1 MALGE
6 KVEISTGN
14 PQLKLEIYK
23 GHYATAHGHSN
34 YYIDIANNK
43 ANLAQAKAV
52 AKALAAKYKH
62 HTMIDTI
69 LCLDGMEVIATC
81 LANELTAMGYVN
93 INSGRDIF
101 ILTPEHNAGS
111 QLFFRDNTAPMIHDK
126 FVLIIAAS
134 VATGFTVKSAVE
146 SINYYGGH
154 VQKRRKNQRACEFV
168 RLLAALTRHKE
179 RIPPHRPRYSG
190 EMPQS
195 EQQTRHF
202 GRRKRINS
210 IKTQP
215 VSSWGQAVFWC
226 ECS

>member
-146 SINYYGGH
+146 SINYYGGKPVGIASIFATVREIDSLEVNSVFNPH
-154 VQKRRKNQRACEFV
+154 DLPGYKTTLAHDCHMCKRGEKIN
-168 RLLAALTRHKE
+168 ALVN
-179 RIPPHRPRYSG
+179 S
-190 EMPQS
+190 
-195 EQQTRHF
+195 F
-202 GRRKRINS
+202 G
-210 IKTQP
+210 
-215 VSSWGQAVFWC
+215 
-226 ECS
+226 CSQL